1 MQVLI
6 YNYTIF
12 QRNITKNQV
21 KTTPVVISFL
31 ISFLYACLGSD
42 ANVFNQLWHS
52 YLLSTGCVII
62 IVAMVAH
69 LPHDSGDWVDLW
81 C

>member
-21 KTTPVVISFL
+21 KTTPVVISFF

-42 ANVFNQLWHS
+42 ANVFNQL
-52 YLLSTGCVII
+52 
-62 IVAMVAH
+62 
-69 LPHDSGDWVDLW
+69 
-81 C
+81 

>member
-42 ANVFNQLWHS
+42 ANVFNQL
-52 YLLSTGCVII
+52 
-62 IVAMVAH
+62 
-69 LPHDSGDWVDLW
+69 
-81 C
+81 